1 MKGEV
6 EELVSTYEKTLVDI
20 LANSRMTRSDVEL
33 EMPKQGSL
41 NDVASIHCCPQSAS
55 QIQSL
60 SRLFTSE
67 LILRGLGFDGTL
79 EVRRERL
86 RLALRDEATIARL
99 SKEIVHREV
108 KEDAYFLLMQT
119 LPCILHLENRN
130 GIKILSMLLVE
141 GLSNAKKKLLFTN
154 VKAEGSRVSQFIAH
168 VECIIN
174 QSILGTPNDPCQ
186 WMCPFDFKKKKL
198 GPITMDNVRTRRIVD
213 ALDILV

>member
-1 MKGEV
+1 
-6 EELVSTYEKTLVDI
+6 
-20 LANSRMTRSDVEL
+20 
-33 EMPKQGSL
+33 
-41 NDVASIHCCPQSAS
+41 
-55 QIQSL
+55 
-60 SRLFTSE
+60 
-67 LILRGLGFDGTL
+67 
-79 EVRRERL
+79 
-86 RLALRDEATIARL
+86 
-99 SKEIVHREV
+99 
-108 KEDAYFLLMQT
+108 MQT

>member
-33 EMPKQGSL
+33 EMPKEGSL

-99 SKEIVHREV
+99 
-108 KEDAYFLLMQT
+108 
-119 LPCILHLENRN
+119 
-130 GIKILSMLLVE
+130 
-141 GLSNAKKKLLFTN
+141 
-154 VKAEGSRVSQFIAH
+154 
-168 VECIIN
+168 
-174 QSILGTPNDPCQ
+174 
-186 WMCPFDFKKKKL
+186 
-198 GPITMDNVRTRRIVD
+198 
-213 ALDILV
+213 